1 MGSPVAGSTKLG
13 TAPLAPPPTKLTH
26 AAGGIGGSMSA
37 AFEPPGLV
45 AWLIVGGVAIAAGAG
60 GAQRRAACRSRR
72 RRPQWAEA
80 LALRRASATAS
91 ATRVRFVTP
100 GGKNFSA
107 LERTCEGTRRERR
120 DRGGNDKGEND
131 ESGTTA
137 RWHEGCSENRR
148 ETAKRDRKRQTP

>member
-1 MGSPVAGSTKLG
+1 MGNPVAGSTRLG
-13 TAPLAPPPTKLTH
+13 TAPLAPPPTKLNH

-80 LALRRASATAS
+80 LASQGFSDKALSSWSLRQAGRKEFLQF
-91 ATRVRFVTP
+91 RDW
-100 GGKNFSA
+100 
-107 LERTCEGTRRERR
+107 RTGT
-120 DRGGNDKGEND
+120 KKENVP
-131 ESGTTA
+131 ST
-137 RWHEGCSENRR
+137 
-148 ETAKRDRKRQTP
+148 